1 MKLESCNGKKLYA
14 QGRMQWDAWTLGVRL
29 FWLFGEKKVGMIS
42 LPQAVFSI

>member
-14 QGRMQWDAWTLGVRL
+14 QGKNAMGCMGLGSAAFLVFL
-29 FWLFGEKKVGMIS
+29 AEKVGMIA